1 LAEKRHQESQVPYT
15 SSSIALDPL
24 FYNHVPLPR
33 PFFSQSINSAGTGS
47 GEPIVDLDMY
57 MMDPIIPVYMD
68 PILNDP
74 KDKIEQLR
82 RERSTTFGFRQRS
95 LMSLVLR
102 CLRMM

>member
-1 LAEKRHQESQVPYT
+1 
-15 SSSIALDPL
+15 
-24 FYNHVPLPR
+24 
-33 PFFSQSINSAGTGS
+33 
-47 GEPIVDLDMY
+47 

-68 PILNDP
+68 PIVNDP